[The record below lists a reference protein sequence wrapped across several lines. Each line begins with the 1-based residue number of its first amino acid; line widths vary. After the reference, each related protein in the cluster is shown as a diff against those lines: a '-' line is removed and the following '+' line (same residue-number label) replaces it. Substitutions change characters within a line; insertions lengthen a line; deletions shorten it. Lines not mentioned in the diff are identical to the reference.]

1 MPVQSMYDTEE
12 SQHAFGGISYMEEHE
27 VPRHFRRVHADLLV
41 RDKIGS
47 LAADLEAARLLAAN
61 SISLVERGQVPYHQ
75 AAITKVFSS
84 ELEERLPEVVME
96 LLGTAATLSADAPG
110 ALLDGTFE
118 YALRDSIYKVIGGG
132 SNEIQRTL
140 IATRGLGLPR

>member
-1 MPVQSMYDTEE
+1 M
-12 SQHAFGGISYMEEHE
+12 
-27 VPRHFRRVHADLLV
+27 
-41 RDKIGS
+41 
-47 LAADLEAARLLAAN
+47 
-61 SISLVERGQVPYHQ
+61 
-75 AAITKVFSS
+75 TKVFSS

-96 LLGTAATLSADAPG
+96 LLGTAATLSAEAPG
-110 ALLDGTFE
+110 TLLDGTFE